1 MLLSY
6 KLLTH
11 EVLSLQSF
19 PSPHV
24 VPRRRDQLLL
34 GILLETQ
41 MQVPPTSDR
50 PKQNPQFYNSQ
61 VIPEDITI

>member
-6 KLLTH
+6 KLLIH
-11 EVLSLQSF
+11 EVPSLQPF

-24 VPRRRDQLLL
+24 VPRSPDQLLL

-41 MQVPPTSDR
+41 MQVPSTSGR